1 MVELLERPKQRNRV
15 RPNPAIFDL
24 SHLQQ
29 YTSGD
34 ISLERELLDLF
45 LRHLPV
51 IVTQV
56 REAQTAYEW
65 KFAFH
70 TLKGSA
76 RAIGANAIGDLAD
89 ALEANAALTDGGWRD
104 QVMCR
109 IALAIE
115 DFKAEVRRLDH

>member
-1 MVELLERPKQRNRV
+1 MVELLERPDQRRRV
-15 RPNPAIFDL
+15 RPDPAIFDL

-34 ISLERELLDLF
+34 AGLERELLDLF
-45 LRHLPV
+45 LRQLPV
-51 IVTQV
+51 IVVQV
-56 REAQTAYEW
+56 RQAQTAYEW

-76 RAIGANAIGDLAD
+76 RAIGANALGDLAD
-89 ALEANAALTDGGWRD
+89 ALETNAALTDGDWRD

-109 IALAIE
+109 IALAME

>member
-1 MVELLERPKQRNRV
+1 MVELLERPNQRNRV

-34 ISLERELLDLF
+34 SGLERELLDLF
-45 LRHLPV
+45 LRQMPV

-56 REAQTAYEW
+56 REAQTVYEW

-89 ALEANAALTDGGWRD
+89 ALEANAALTDGDWRD